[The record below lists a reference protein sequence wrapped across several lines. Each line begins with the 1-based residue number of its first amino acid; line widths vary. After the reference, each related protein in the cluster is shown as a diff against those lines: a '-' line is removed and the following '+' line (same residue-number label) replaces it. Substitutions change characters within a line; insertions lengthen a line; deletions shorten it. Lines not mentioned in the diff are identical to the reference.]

1 MEVYLLKKFCQLNR
15 RQDVTYGMRQMRHK
29 VKAQRNT
36 RCLLEQLAPKEA
48 SSRFNTTA
56 LLTSLRNGVNSWQ
69 LAHRGRNP
77 LTVVSLTAT
86 RNDRR
91 IVKDEVCVLR
101 QLYSFDSSF
110 IGRCS

>member
-1 MEVYLLKKFCQLNR
+1 MKQAPGRYLQHAASVPKGKSQHDAR
-15 RQDVTYGMRQMRHK
+15 S
-29 VKAQRNT
+29 
-36 RCLLEQLAPKEA
+36 LLEQLAPRLESR
-48 SSRFNTTA
+48 SSHTKA
-56 LLTSLRNGVNSWQ
+56 LATSIRNGVNGWQ
-69 LAHRGRNP
+69 FAHRGRIP